1 MEKKK
6 NKTVSQSAVKI
17 VVVAVIS
24 LLLLIPLVMIKALIS
39 DRQSSKSEVEREI
52 EHAYGTSQ
60 TIASPYISSTVIE
73 EGTGSE
79 LNNCT
84 DCANISYETKLD
96 VKKLHRSI
104 YDVIVYSSNTDMK
117 GVFTIG
123 KDVMNA
129 KRNRVFLKIRDFKGL
144 TNISQLLF
152 GGNTYK
158 MIKEGE
164 YLVADVELPQNIKE
178 GDKIDFALQ
187 VALNGTESITFYT
200 DAEETLINISSNYEH
215 PSFYGDFLPLERS
228 VTSDGFK
235 ASWSISEMNIPLYA
249 AEVGVSLVDPAN
261 SYQKTMRSAKYGILI
276 ILLVFVASLFVEFLT
291 RKEINIVQYIV
302 IGLSLVL
309 FYSMLLA
316 LSEFISFGYAY
327 LISAIMT
334 IGALIFYFREIL
346 KNKSA
351 YLLGL
356 FVTLVY
362 IMNYILLSMEI
373 FSLLT
378 GSLVLF
384 VLLCVVM
391 YLTANLNKSE
401 GNKVESENKL

>member
-79 LNNCT
+79 WNNCT

-158 MIKEGE
+158 I
-164 YLVADVELPQNIKE
+164 
-178 GDKIDFALQ
+178 
-187 VALNGTESITFYT
+187 
-200 DAEETLINISSNYEH
+200 
-215 PSFYGDFLPLERS
+215 
-228 VTSDGFK
+228 
-235 ASWSISEMNIPLYA
+235 
-249 AEVGVSLVDPAN
+249 
-261 SYQKTMRSAKYGILI
+261 
-276 ILLVFVASLFVEFLT
+276 
-291 RKEINIVQYIV
+291 
-302 IGLSLVL
+302 
-309 FYSMLLA
+309 
-316 LSEFISFGYAY
+316 
-327 LISAIMT
+327 
-334 IGALIFYFREIL
+334 
-346 KNKSA
+346 
-351 YLLGL
+351 
-356 FVTLVY
+356 
-362 IMNYILLSMEI
+362 
-373 FSLLT
+373 
-378 GSLVLF
+378 
-384 VLLCVVM
+384 
-391 YLTANLNKSE
+391 
-401 GNKVESENKL
+401 

>member
-1 MEKKK
+1 M
-6 NKTVSQSAVKI
+6 
-17 VVVAVIS
+17 
-24 LLLLIPLVMIKALIS
+24 
-39 DRQSSKSEVEREI
+39 
-52 EHAYGTSQ
+52 
-60 TIASPYISSTVIE
+60 
-73 EGTGSE
+73 
-79 LNNCT
+79 
-84 DCANISYETKLD
+84 
-96 VKKLHRSI
+96 
-104 YDVIVYSSNTDMK
+104 
-117 GVFTIG
+117 
-123 KDVMNA
+123 
-129 KRNRVFLKIRDFKGL
+129 
-144 TNISQLLF
+144 
-152 GGNTYK
+152 
-158 MIKEGE
+158 
-164 YLVADVELPQNIKE
+164 
-178 GDKIDFALQ
+178 Q

-327 LISAIMT
+327 LISAIMI
-334 IGALIFYFREIL
+334 IGALIFYFRAIL
-346 KNKSA
+346 NNKSA

-384 VLLCVVM
+384 VLLCMVM

>member
-1 MEKKK
+1 MEKKE

-24 LLLLIPLVMIKALIS
+24 LLLLIPLVMIKELIS

-73 EGTGSE
+73 ESTGSE

-96 VKKLHRSI
+96 VNKLHRSI

-123 KDVMNA
+123 KDVMKA

-144 TNISQLLF
+144 TNIPQLLF

-187 VALNGTESITFYT
+187 VALNGAKSITFYT
-200 DAEETLINISSNYEH
+200 DAEETSINISSNYEH

-235 ASWSISEMNIPLYA
+235 ASWSISEMNMPLYA
-249 AEVGVSLVDPAN
+249 AEVEVSLVDPAN

-291 RKEINIVQYIV
+291 HKEINIVQYIV

-334 IGALIFYFREIL
+334 IGALIFYFRAIL
-346 KNKSA
+346 NNKSA

-384 VLLCVVM
+384 VLLCMVM